1 MVLQLYTCIREKVAR
16 CIVMFEIRDMDT
28 LFKGR
33 SKPLS
38 GFESNAQHTHTKR
51 TASPHLAHNACA
63 FPLTLVCV
71 SSRFLLVLRHPL
83 GS

>member
-1 MVLQLYTCIREKVAR
+1 VLQLYRCIREKFAR
-16 CIVMFEIRDMDT
+16 CIVMFEIRDTDT
-28 LFKGR
+28 LFKVT

-51 TASPHLAHNACA
+51 TASPHLAHNRCA
-63 FPLTLVCV
+63 FAVTLVCV
-71 SSRFLLVLRHPL
+71 SSCFLLAWPHPL